1 MGKIDLE
8 AAKEGR
14 RRDRRAIYRHK
25 YVAGS
30 AALKQFAIRVTGV
43 FPDALRGHI
52 TCSTFPPSD
61 RELFNLDPAHNERP
75 TRRPSLSAN
84 GAATTNAIAIS
95 PALTHLPSHG
105 FAPSPESSEVLKADD
120 RCYSPIAKF

>member
-43 FPDALRGHI
+43 FADAPWRHI
-52 TCSTFPPSD
+52 TCSTFLPSD
-61 RELFNLDPAHNERP
+61 RELCNLDPLTTKRA
-75 TRRPSLSAN
+75 TRRRRLSAK
-84 GAATTNAIAIS
+84 GAATTIAIAIS
-95 PALTHLPSHG
+95 PALTNLPSHG
-105 FAPSPESSEVLKADD
+105 FAPSAESSEVLKADD
-120 RCYSPIAKF
+120 RSYSPIAKC